1 MTRDEWLEDRRKSI
15 GGSDAA
21 AVIGLNRYRTPME
34 VYADKLGAFPP
45 KEDTEA
51 MRLGRDLEEYVA
63 QRFCEETGKKVRRVA
78 ETIRNAD
85 FPVRSCEH

>member
-34 VYADKLGAFPP
+34 VYADKLGALPP
-45 KEDTEA
+45 KEEPPLRTA
-51 MRLGRDLEEYVA
+51 VQSKISSYLFLR
-63 QRFCEETGKKVRRVA
+63 
-78 ETIRNAD
+78 
-85 FPVRSCEH
+85 